1 LAGKKGKVLAIECKS
16 SKGDKR
22 RYITAQQIDEL
33 HSFSRGFGAQAWVG
47 VRFNGMEWLFLRISD
62 LGKSDTQYYV
72 DKELASDKGISF
84 SQLISEKDT
93 TEL

>member
-1 LAGKKGKVLAIECKS
+1 
-16 SKGDKR
+16 
-22 RYITAQQIDEL
+22 
-33 HSFSRGFGAQAWVG
+33 
-47 VRFNGMEWLFLRISD
+47 MEWLFLRISD